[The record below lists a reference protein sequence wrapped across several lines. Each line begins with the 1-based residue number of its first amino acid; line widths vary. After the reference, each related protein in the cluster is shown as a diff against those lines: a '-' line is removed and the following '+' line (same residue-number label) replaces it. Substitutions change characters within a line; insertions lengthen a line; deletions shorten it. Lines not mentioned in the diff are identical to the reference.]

1 MFILSSRSHTWRGG
15 GGGGGDRSGVVVVIE
30 QVYRTCKVNTH
41 AQSGIHTRFCKKNAP
56 KVSVCVIYQMVIAII
71 AVGAR

>member
-15 GGGGGDRSGVVVVIE
+15 GGGGVVVVIE

-56 KVSVCVIYQMVIAII
+56 KVSVCVMVIAII
-71 AVGAR
+71 AFMIVGAR